1 MTKHWVTDDD
11 ASITLSSFYGWDLK
25 PDPEVVK
32 RREEQV
38 AKIKAEMGD
47 KFRLAKPIEKLGE

>member
-25 PDPEVVK
+25 PDPEAVK

>member
-1 MTKHWVTDDD
+1 MTKRWISDDD
-11 ASITLSSFYGWDLK
+11 AGITLSSFYGWDLK

-47 KFRLAKPIEKLGE
+47 KFLLAKRIEKVEE

>member
-1 MTKHWVTDDD
+1 MTKRWITDDD
-11 ASITLSSFYGWDLK
+11 ANITLSSFYGWDLK
-25 PDPEVVK
+25 PDPEAVK

-47 KFRLAKPIEKLGE
+47 KFLLAKRIEKVEE